1 MVFWNDVKQQWKQE
15 DIKAY
20 FKERWPDLLT
30 VFIAGWLTPI
40 VRERLGWENNFW
52 TFLGTFLGIGI
63 VIAIAIAV
71 VTGLIMAIIKKI
83 SK

>member
-1 MVFWNDVKQQWKQE
+1 MVFWNDVKQQWKRE

-30 VFIAGWLTPI
+30 VFIASWLTPI

-52 TFLGTFLGIGI
+52 TFLAFLGIWI

-71 VTGLIMAIIKKI
+71 VTGLIMAIIKRI

>member
-1 MVFWNDVKQQWKQE
+1 MVFWNDVKQQWKRE

-52 TFLGTFLGIGI
+52 TFLGIGI

-71 VTGLIMAIIKKI
+71 VTGLIMAIIKRI

>member
-1 MVFWNDVKQQWKQE
+1 MDFWNDVKQQWKRE
-15 DIKAY
+15 GIKAY

-40 VRERLGWENNFW
+40 VRERFGWENNFW
-52 TFLGTFLGIGI
+52 TFLGIWI
-63 VIAIAIAV
+63 VIAIATAV
-71 VTGLIMAIIKKI
+71 VIGVIITIIKRI